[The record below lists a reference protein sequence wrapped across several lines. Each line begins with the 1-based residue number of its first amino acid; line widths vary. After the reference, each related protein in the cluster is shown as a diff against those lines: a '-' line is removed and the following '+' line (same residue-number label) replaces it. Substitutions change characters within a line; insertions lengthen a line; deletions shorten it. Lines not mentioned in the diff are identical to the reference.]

1 MQICA
6 PHLHVLC
13 IPNAMIRKPS
23 LPDRKTRSK
32 TMREAA
38 LDEADCSLQCDAL
51 RSQNQVYVIRHD
63 NKCMQFVMAEAPV
76 MLKSVREGIAMR
88 PLLTADLRG

>member
-1 MQICA
+1 
-6 PHLHVLC
+6 
-13 IPNAMIRKPS
+13 
-23 LPDRKTRSK
+23 
-32 TMREAA
+32 MREAA